1 MNELTKAD
9 LIQIGDDE
17 PRILDLR
24 VAERLGFAR
33 PNDIRKLIKR
43 NEAELADYGGLR
55 HDGVN
60 PSTVGGRPTE
70 AYLLNEGQILLL
82 AMKSDA
88 TNAIAIRKEVI
99 TVYQAWRRGEL
110 GGGITKADLLAME
123 ARFDAKLALAAE
135 KIAFIAE
142 AYDPTKQRAV
152 SHRPTVY
159 FLQDQKVPQ
168 KGRRGLTI
176 KVSKELLQLA
186 VVTGD
191 LSLIR
196 MENEHKGRWLFHV
209 DLFNRWLG
217 DGGSETLRAHK
228 DAIAGQAVMKF
239 TVVPKSDQ

>member
-9 LIQIGDDE
+9 LVQIGDDE

-24 VAERLGFAR
+24 VAERLGFTR
-33 PNDIRKLIKR
+33 PVNIRNLIRR
-43 NEAELADYGGLR
+43 NEAELVTYGDLLR
-55 HDGVN
+55 DEANSKTG
-60 PSTVGGRPTE
+60 PGRPSDG
-70 AYLLNEGQILLL
+70 YLLNEGQILLL

-88 TNAIAIRKEVI
+88 PNAVAIRKEVI
-99 TVYQAWRRGEL
+99 TVYQAWRRGEVA
-110 GGGITKADLLAME
+110 GGITKADLLAME

-142 AYDPTKQRAV
+142 AYDPTKQRGV
-152 SHRPTVY
+152 THRPTVY

-209 DLFNRWLG
+209 DLFARWFG
-217 DGGSETLRAHK
+217 DGGSETIRAHK